1 MGKGRQPELIKD
13 ISMVLGLHSKTLA
26 DLRLEIDDII
36 KVIKQNEDEV
46 IKLSNKI
53 EQLAKNKTKKSWQ
66 KESNIQQKK
75 NLK

>member
-13 ISMVLGLHSKTLA
+13 ISVVLGLHSKTLA

-46 IKLSNKI
+46 IKLSNKL
-53 EQLAKNKTKKSWQ
+53 EQLVKNKTKKSWQ
-66 KESNIQQKK
+66 KESNIQQRKR
-75 NLK
+75 

>member
-13 ISMVLGLHSKTLA
+13 ISVVLGLHSKMLA

-53 EQLAKNKTKKSWQ
+53 EQLVKNKTKKSWQ

-75 NLK
+75 R

>member
-1 MGKGRQPELIKD
+1 MGKGRQPELLKD
-13 ISMVLGLHSKTLA
+13 VSMVLGLHSKTLA

-53 EQLAKNKTKKSWQ
+53 EQLVKNKTKKSWE

-75 NLK
+75 R

>member
-1 MGKGRQPELIKD
+1 MGKGRKPELIKD
-13 ISMVLGLHSKTLA
+13 ISVVLGLHSKTLA

-53 EQLAKNKTKKSWQ
+53 EQLVKNKTKKSWQ

-75 NLK
+75 R

>member
-13 ISMVLGLHSKTLA
+13 VSMVLGLHSKALA

-46 IKLSNKI
+46 IKLSNKL
-53 EQLAKNKTKKSWQ
+53 EQLVKNKTKKSWQ
-66 KESNIQQKK
+66 KESNIQQRKG
-75 NLK
+75 

>member
-13 ISMVLGLHSKTLA
+13 ISVVLGLHSKMLA

-46 IKLSNKI
+46 IKLSNKL
-53 EQLAKNKTKKSWQ
+53 EQLVKNKTKKSWQ

-75 NLK
+75 DLK

>member
-26 DLRLEIDDII
+26 DLKLEIEDII

>member
-13 ISMVLGLHSKTLA
+13 ISVVLGLHSKTLA

-53 EQLAKNKTKKSWQ
+53 EQLVKNKTKKSWQ

>member
-53 EQLAKNKTKKSWQ
+53 EQLVKNKTKKSWQ

-75 NLK
+75 R

>member
-13 ISMVLGLHSKTLA
+13 ISVVLGLHSKMLA

-53 EQLAKNKTKKSWQ
+53 EQLVKNKTKKSWQ
-66 KESNIQQKK
+66 KESNIQQRKR
-75 NLK
+75 

>member
-13 ISMVLGLHSKTLA
+13 ISVVLGLHSKTLA

-53 EQLAKNKTKKSWQ
+53 EQLVKNKTKKSWQ
-66 KESNIQQKK
+66 KESNIQRKK
-75 NLK
+75 R

>member
-1 MGKGRQPELIKD
+1 MGKGRKPELIKD
-13 ISMVLGLHSKTLA
+13 ISVVLGLHSKTLA

-46 IKLSNKI
+46 IKLSNKL
-53 EQLAKNKTKKSWQ
+53 EQLVKNKTKKSWQ

-75 NLK
+75 G

>member
-13 ISMVLGLHSKTLA
+13 ISVVLGLHSKTLA
-26 DLRLEIDDII
+26 DLKLEIDDII

-66 KESNIQQKK
+66 KELNIQQKK

>member
-13 ISMVLGLHSKTLA
+13 ISVVLGLHSKTLA
-26 DLRLEIDDII
+26 DLKLEIDDII

-53 EQLAKNKTKKSWQ
+53 EQLVKNKTKKSWQ

>member
-75 NLK
+75 DLK

>member
-13 ISMVLGLHSKTLA
+13 ISVVLGLHSKTLA

-75 NLK
+75 DLK

>member
-13 ISMVLGLHSKTLA
+13 ISVVLGLHSKTLA

-46 IKLSNKI
+46 IKLSNKL
-53 EQLAKNKTKKSWQ
+53 EQLVKNKTKKSWQ

-75 NLK
+75 R

>member
-1 MGKGRQPELIKD
+1 MGKGRKPELIKD
-13 ISMVLGLHSKTLA
+13 ISVVLGLHSKTLA
-26 DLRLEIDDII
+26 DLRLEIGDII

-53 EQLAKNKTKKSWQ
+53 EQLVKNKTKKSWQ

-75 NLK
+75 R

>member
-1 MGKGRQPELIKD
+1 MGKGRKPELIKD
-13 ISMVLGLHSKTLA
+13 ISVVLGLHSKMLA

-53 EQLAKNKTKKSWQ
+53 EQLVKNKTKKSWQ

-75 NLK
+75 R

>member
-13 ISMVLGLHSKTLA
+13 ISVVLGLHSKMLA

>member
-13 ISMVLGLHSKTLA
+13 ISVVLGLHSKMLA

-46 IKLSNKI
+46 IKLSNKL
-53 EQLAKNKTKKSWQ
+53 EQLVKNKTKKSWQ
-66 KESNIQQKK
+66 KESNIQQRKR
-75 NLK
+75 

>member
-13 ISMVLGLHSKTLA
+13 ISVVLGLHSKTLA

>member
-13 ISMVLGLHSKTLA
+13 ISVVLGLHSKTLA
-26 DLRLEIDDII
+26 DLKLEIDDII

-46 IKLSNKI
+46 VKLSNKI
-53 EQLAKNKTKKSWQ
+53 EQIAKNKTKKSWQ

>member
-1 MGKGRQPELIKD
+1 MGKGRQPELLKD
-13 ISMVLGLHSKTLA
+13 VSMVLGLHSKTLA

-53 EQLAKNKTKKSWQ
+53 EQLVKNKTKKSWQ

-75 NLK
+75 R

>member
-13 ISMVLGLHSKTLA
+13 ISVVLGLHSKTLA

-53 EQLAKNKTKKSWQ
+53 EQLVKNKTKKSWQ

-75 NLK
+75 R

>member
-13 ISMVLGLHSKTLA
+13 ISVVLGLHSKTLA

-53 EQLAKNKTKKSWQ
+53 EQLVKNKTKKSWE

-75 NLK
+75 R

>member
-1 MGKGRQPELIKD
+1 MGKGRKPELIKD
-13 ISMVLGLHSKTLA
+13 ISVVLGLHSKTLA

-46 IKLSNKI
+46 IKLSNKL
-53 EQLAKNKTKKSWQ
+53 EQLVKNKTKKSWQ

-75 NLK
+75 R

>member
-13 ISMVLGLHSKTLA
+13 ISVVLGLHSKTLA

-53 EQLAKNKTKKSWQ
+53 EQLVKNKTKKSWQ
-66 KESNIQQKK
+66 KESNIQQRKR
-75 NLK
+75 